1 MQKGVGLVVVKL
13 VVAEADVEV
22 RIRIVQVDDR
32 GRPGTNSVK
41 LFLP

>member
-32 GRPGTNSVK
+32 GRPGNNSVK